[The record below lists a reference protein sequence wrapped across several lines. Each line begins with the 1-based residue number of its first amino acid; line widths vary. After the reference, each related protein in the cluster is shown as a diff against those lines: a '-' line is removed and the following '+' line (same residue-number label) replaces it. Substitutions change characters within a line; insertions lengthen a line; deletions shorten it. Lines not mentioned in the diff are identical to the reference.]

1 MTRPKLE
8 GNKNAPPY
16 WRAYASN
23 WIANENF
30 MLAPLIERGLMFSIF
45 NYCWEN
51 ETIPA
56 DPKVM
61 ARMLGIDNPA
71 EVTSAFGKL
80 VRSQTEKCDEDQ
92 SRLRVPFLEKLF
104 CEFAEMRKAK
114 AEGGRRGGQKTQ
126 AKIKEASNASR
137 FAKGSDMK
145 RSALNSSAAVIKE
158 LSPEHEEWIADYE
171 GGAVA
176 SP

>member
-61 ARMLGIDNPA
+61 ARMLGIDNPD
-71 EVTSAFGKL
+71 EVKSAFGKL

-92 SRLRVPFLEKLF
+92 SRLRVPFLEKLY

-126 AKIKEASNASR
+126 AKIKEASNASSIGK
-137 FAKGSDMK
+137 ASEMN
-145 RSALNSSAAVIKE
+145 RSALRSSSAVIKE
-158 LSPEHEEWIADYE
+158 VYPDHEEWKAAYD
-171 GGAVA
+171 GAAVA